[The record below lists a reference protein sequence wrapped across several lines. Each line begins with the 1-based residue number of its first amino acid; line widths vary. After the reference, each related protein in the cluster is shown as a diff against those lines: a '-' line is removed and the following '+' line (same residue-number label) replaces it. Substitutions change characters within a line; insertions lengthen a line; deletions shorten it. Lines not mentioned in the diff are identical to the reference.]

1 MRERD
6 EDEHRGSKGKNK
18 SPMPTV
24 SHASKYQESVNNKQ
38 ITYSSIYTRSKLQS
52 NITDN
57 RNNNK
62 AATAAA
68 TTHTHTNTPR
78 IFRSRSLSVAPL
90 AHTKEHNLYNNK
102 IWRIM
107 VTKFNV

>member
-1 MRERD
+1 MKERD
-6 EDEHRGSKGKNK
+6 EDEHMGSKGKNK

-68 TTHTHTNTPR
+68 TTHTQTHPESFAHVLSR
-78 IFRSRSLSVAPL
+78 LLRSLIQRNIIYIIIKYGEL
-90 AHTKEHNLYNNK
+90 
-102 IWRIM
+102 W
-107 VTKFNV
+107 